1 LLLYPN
7 IPQKLLLFGG
17 NFSNVEEGPPQIAF
31 TSVDDP
37 NGKCDDYDR
46 TKTFDLVSSE
56 DGMYATVSVILDSVQ
71 SKTGQAAN
79 DYRYICL
86 YNCTLPSLSMV
97 LSGSPEITDRITGAC
112 FCLTDTRKM

>member
-1 LLLYPN
+1 MGEIVNRTLKSLLFSLAIFCKYIVEVHGDAPQIYGIISQESENYRDDTGTLLLYPN

-46 TKTFDLVSSE
+46 TKTFDLVTE
-56 DGMYATVSVILDSVQ
+56 
-71 SKTGQAAN
+71 N
-79 DYRYICL
+79 R
-86 YNCTLPSLSMV
+86 
-97 LSGSPEITDRITGAC
+97 
-112 FCLTDTRKM
+112 